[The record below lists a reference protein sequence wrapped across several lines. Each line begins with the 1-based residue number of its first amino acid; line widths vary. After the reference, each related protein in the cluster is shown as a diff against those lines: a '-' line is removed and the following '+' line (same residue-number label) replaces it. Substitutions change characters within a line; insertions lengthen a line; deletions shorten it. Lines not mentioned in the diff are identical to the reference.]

1 MSNYLLW
8 FYFHFIF
15 STQRFFFANNM
26 DGTQQLRARRRYR
39 ALLRQAESLQKLG
52 QIDETLSVELQKL
65 EQEYPD
71 LKKALG
77 SVEGGIRL
85 NTDCAI
91 NKDKTEKKFF
101 SEKTATITA
110 STCPT
115 EEKKQDLDSH
125 LASPAGHF
133 TDELK
138 HTDFSND
145 RMKRKPTARFG
156 GGVAFFSCAVNIW
169 TESHLPSLFS
179 IFSYITITLLTILV
193 AFLHRYFVDPCSLV
207 GKSISPLLLSYL
219 VHFQGLALI
228 HLKRP
233 ERISRAMLLVYL
245 VFDVLPSMLFVFF
258 VYMLTTITLELFE
271 QGFSY

>member
-1 MSNYLLW
+1 
-8 FYFHFIF
+8 
-15 STQRFFFANNM
+15 M
-26 DGTQQLRARRRYR
+26 DDTQQLRARRRYR
-39 ALLRQAESLQKLG
+39 ALLRQAESLQKIG
-52 QIDETLSVELQKL
+52 QIDATLSVELQKL

-85 NTDCAI
+85 STNCAI
-91 NKDKTEKKFF
+91 NKETTEKKLFI
-101 SEKTATITA
+101 EKTATVTT

-115 EEKKQDLDSH
+115 EEKKQDFDSH
-125 LASPAGHF
+125 SASPAGHF

-138 HTDFSND
+138 HTDSAND
-145 RMKRKPTARFG
+145 GEKRKPAARFS

-169 TESHLPSLFS
+169 TESHLPTSFS
-179 IFSYITITLLTILV
+179 IFSYITITLMTIFV

-219 VHFQGLALI
+219 VHFQGLFLV

-245 VFDVLPSMLFVFF
+245 VFDVLPSMLFVLF

-271 QGFSY
+271 QSFSY